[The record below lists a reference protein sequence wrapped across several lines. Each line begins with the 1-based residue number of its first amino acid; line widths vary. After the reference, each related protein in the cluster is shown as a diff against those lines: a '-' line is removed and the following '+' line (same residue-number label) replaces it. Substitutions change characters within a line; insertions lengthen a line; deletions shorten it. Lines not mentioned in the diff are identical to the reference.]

1 MSKQVSM
8 QDLLRHVAL
17 ITAAATTTSLVVVA
31 AVRLAGRPFDAGMLE
46 LGLLNIGLIVG
57 AVECGWYAKR
67 RRRSAREPF
76 SPRGKP

>member
-1 MSKQVSM
+1 MTKEVSM
-8 QDLLRHVAL
+8 REPLRHIAL

-31 AVRLAGRPFDAGMLE
+31 AVCLAGRPFDAGMLE

-67 RRRSAREPF
+67 RRAADDDHRA
-76 SPRGKP
+76 G